1 MQDALQ
7 GIKVVDLSHVIAGPM
22 ASNLLAMLGADVIK
36 VESPVDGDPLRHSRR
51 GADANS
57 VPPAF
62 AALNQHKRSCAL
74 DIRDPRS
81 RAHVLTLMQ
90 RADVVIENFR
100 PRVVARY
107 GLDYATVAKV
117 NPGIVYCSVSG
128 YGQSGAWRDR
138 PAYDHVVQAAAGM
151 MMINGFEGGPPVKT
165 GFPLID
171 TATGLL
177 AAFSISAALTR
188 RARDGM
194 GTHLDV
200 SMIQGALQL
209 MLPTAAAAL
218 TSGRNPERTGN
229 AGWLGSPGA
238 DTFQCADGF
247 IAVAANTFAQIG
259 AAARVLQLDDIV
271 EEAARVGADNPGRF
285 ARRSDIPS
293 LHARLQQACA
303 SCSAE
308 SLEVRLNASGVPAA
322 QVRTLIDVLRETA
335 DLSFGGLDVHRVRG
349 ADGSAFVPGLRLTA
363 DHAGGDAS
371 YPAHGQHTRAVL
383 QEIGVSVD
391 DIDALV
397 ALGLATC
404 AEPLPAGAVA
414 S

>member
-22 ASNLLAMLGADVIK
+22 TSNLLAMLGADVVKI
-36 VESPVDGDPLRHSRR
+36 EPPAGGDPLRHSRR
-51 GADANS
+51 GADVHT

-62 AALNQHKRSCAL
+62 ASLNQHKRSCAL

-90 RADVVIENFR
+90 QADVVIENFR

-107 GLDYATVAKV
+107 GLDYANIAKA
-117 NPGIVYCSVSG
+117 NPGVVYCSISG

-177 AAFSISAALTR
+177 AAFSISAALSR

-238 DTFQCADGF
+238 DTFQCSDGF
-247 IAVAANTFAQIG
+247 IAVAANTFTQIG
-259 AAARVLQLDDIV
+259 AMAGVLQLDDIV
-271 EEAARVGADNPGRF
+271 QEAARVGADTPGRF
-285 ARRSDIPS
+285 ARRADIPQ
-293 LHARLQQACA
+293 LHARLQEACLGY
-303 SCSAE
+303 SAE
-308 SLEVRLNASGVPAA
+308 NLEVRLNASGVPAA
-322 QVRTLIDVLRETA
+322 RVRTLIDVLRETS

-349 ADGSAFVPGLRLTA
+349 EDGTAFVPGLRLTA
-363 DHAGGDAS
+363 DHVGGDAS

-383 QEIGVSVD
+383 QEIGVPTGE
-391 DIDALV
+391 IDTLV
-397 ALGLATC
+397 VLGLAAC
-404 AEPLPAGAVA
+404 AEPLPDGVVA